1 MIACGKRWDRLT
13 KAAYRIVSWTKYSI
27 AGSKKALLP
36 LPSPVNS
43 RAASRHG
50 SGSCGESNKR
60 PLATPRRV
68 APLPRYAVLR
78 SLPRDP
84 KSRIGYPYQ
93 KEKIMIAPMLVLITG
108 CLFWLYASW
117 RLHHAL
123 KVERKADA
131 LLQQIREDMSSA
143 ERQRQEVLALW
154 QEAID
159 SVRPH

>member
-1 MIACGKRWDRLT
+1 
-13 KAAYRIVSWTKYSI
+13 
-27 AGSKKALLP
+27 
-36 LPSPVNS
+36 
-43 RAASRHG
+43 
-50 SGSCGESNKR
+50 
-60 PLATPRRV
+60 
-68 APLPRYAVLR
+68 
-78 SLPRDP
+78 
-84 KSRIGYPYQ
+84 
-93 KEKIMIAPMLVLITG
+93 MIAPMLVLITG